1 MEITLDVGKN
11 TVNQITKNAESES
24 LPFEDFAINMLE
36 LGLKVFEASQEK
48 EDDSAAQIDPVLKM
62 QLECNHLLKE
72 VVRCVFDKKKVK
84 EKDFDADTL
93 ISLVERHA
101 NGYVKGMAIKS

>member
-1 MEITLDVGKN
+1 MEIKLDVGKN

-48 EDDSAAQIDPVLKM
+48 EDDSEMQIDPEFQM
-62 QLECNHLLKE
+62 QLECNQLLKE
-72 VVRCVFDKKKVK
+72 VMRCVFDKNKIK
-84 EKDFDADTL
+84 EKAFDADTL
-93 ISLVERHA
+93 ISLIERHA
-101 NGYVKGMAIKS
+101 DGYVKGMTIKS

>member
-1 MEITLDVGKN
+1 MEIKLDVGRN

-24 LPFEDFAINMLE
+24 LPFEDFAINMME

-48 EDDSAAQIDPVLKM
+48 EDDSATQIDPVLQM

-84 EKDFDADTL
+84 EKAFDADTL
-93 ISLVERHA
+93 IALIEKHA
-101 NGYVKGMAIKS
+101 DGYVYGLVSK